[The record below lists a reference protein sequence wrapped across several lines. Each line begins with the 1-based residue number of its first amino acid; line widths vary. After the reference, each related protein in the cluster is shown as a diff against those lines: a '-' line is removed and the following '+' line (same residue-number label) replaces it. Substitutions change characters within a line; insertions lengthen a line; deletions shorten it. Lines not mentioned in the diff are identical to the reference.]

1 MGSMGGSRHLKRLAA
16 PWFYP
21 ILRKEY
27 KWVVKPSPGPH
38 SLETSIPLLLVI
50 RDMLKIARTSKEAI
64 KVIGDG
70 AIKVD
75 GVVRKSYKYPVGL
88 MDVVEIISSGEI
100 YRVVPYPT
108 VYMKLHPI
116 DRSEAGIKPL
126 RIEDKTTVK
135 GGHMQLNLYG
145 GYNVLVRV
153 SDPRKAEED
162 VYSTMDTVVITLP
175 DKKIVEHIRFEEGS
189 MVVVIGGRNVG
200 RIGRVLKIVKGMRRY
215 RTLVTLE
222 DPAGHVF
229 QTTTDKV
236 YVIGRDKPVITLPP
250 EVFRR

>member
-38 SLETSIPLLLVI
+38 SLESSIPLLLVV
-50 RDMLKIARTSKEAI
+50 RDMLRIAQTSREAI
-64 KVIGDG
+64 KIINDG
-70 AIKVD
+70 VIKVD
-75 GVVRKSYKYPVGL
+75 GVVRRSYKYPVGL
-88 MDVVEIISSGEI
+88 MDVIEITATGEV
-100 YRVVPYPT
+100 YRVVPYPIS
-108 VYMKLHPI
+108 YMKLHPI
-116 DRSEAGIKPL
+116 DRAEAGLKPL

-135 GGHMQLNLYG
+135 GGHIQLNLYG

-153 SDPRKAEED
+153 SDPRRADED

-175 DKKIVEHIRFEEGS
+175 DKRIADHIRFEEGA

-200 RIGRVLKIVKGMRRY
+200 RVGRVLKVVKGMRRY

-229 QTTTDKV
+229 QTTADKV
-236 YVIGRDKPVITLPP
+236 YVIGREKPVISLPP
-250 EVFRR
+250 EVLKR